1 MVRWIIRIV
10 VCVAIIIREAVRVKA
25 VPFPLR
31 KLALVIVGV
40 YECKSL
46 VNQMGNLMAY
56 SVAEI
61 PAVVAV

>member
-1 MVRWIIRIV
+1 MARWIIRIV
-10 VCVAIIIREAVRVKA
+10 VCVAVIIGEAVRIKA

-31 KLALVIVGV
+31 KLALFIVGV

-61 PAVVAV
+61 QL